1 MFLLPPNQPVILIV
15 LNHFQ
20 KKANLAN
27 PHSATHVQQSNV
39 RAVVDCFFYESDG
52 VYDCDQNEE
61 AVMRVGKEI
70 MSRLNTLGHRDDI
83 QTVRFPSLIE
93 MVSIV

>member
-1 MFLLPPNQPVILIV
+1 
-15 LNHFQ
+15 
-20 KKANLAN
+20 
-27 PHSATHVQQSNV
+27 
-39 RAVVDCFFYESDG
+39 
-52 VYDCDQNEE
+52 
-61 AVMRVGKEI
+61 MRVGKEI